1 MPLTLVRTTSEE
13 NVQILAKESRIIGDK
28 SSRFPAKCVCFNGTG
43 GQPKIEIT
51 EMKLGKNPIRYFTL

>member
-28 SSRFPAKCVCFNGTG
+28 SSRFPAKCVCFNGTNRKRI
-43 GQPKIEIT
+43 QKNEWEKENQSI
-51 EMKLGKNPIRYFTL
+51 KLINF